1 MATRRFAW
9 VLNLDA
15 DLELGTPSGYAP
27 RRTIKEALAVHVPAL
42 ARSLLGPDDL
52 LVDETT
58 APMGAR
64 GLVGRAFCPTP
75 RALAVLRRAGAEP
88 EPAPPVAVLRRVNSR
103 AFASA
108 LGPTLP
114 GAAFVTTLE
123 EAEALLASS
132 PPVGHGWRV
141 KRAFG
146 MSGHNQR
153 VVAARVSDADRAF
166 VRGGLAQGGAQIEP
180 NVSIVREYGLHGLL
194 AADGTCRLGRVV
206 RQRCDARGA
215 WLSTELLA
223 LPAKGGGEA
232 TSSETLDA
240 AEATLAAALGAEAT
254 RVADALAAAGY
265 FGPFGV
271 DAYAYR
277 ALGGSLAIQPRSEIN
292 ARYSMGFAIGLPSGL
307 R

>member
-1 MATRRFAW
+1 MATRRLAW

-15 DLELGTPSGYAP
+15 DLELGASQGYAP
-27 RRTIKEALAVHVPAL
+27 RRTIKEALAVYVPAL
-42 ARSLLGPDDL
+42 ARSLLGPEDV
-52 LVDETT
+52 LVDDTT
-58 APMGAR
+58 PPRAAH

-88 EPAPPVAVLRRVNSR
+88 EPSPPIDVLRRVNSR

-114 GAAFVTTLE
+114 GAAFVTTRD

-153 VVAARVSDADRAF
+153 VVAARASEADRAF
-166 VRGGLAQGGAQIEP
+166 VRGGLAEGGVQIEP
-180 NVSIVREYGLHGLL
+180 NVSIAREYGLHGVL
-194 AADGTCRLGRVV
+194 AADGRSDLGRVV

-223 LPAKGGGEA
+223 PLV
-232 TSSETLDA
+232 D
-240 AEATLAAALGAEAT
+240 EATLAETLATEAT
-254 RVADALAAAGY
+254 RVAGALAVAGY
-265 FGPFGV
+265 SGPFGI
-271 DAYAYR
+271 DAYSYR
-277 ALGGSLAIQPRSEIN
+277 TADGTLALQPRSEIN
-292 ARYSMGFAIGLPSGL
+292 ARYSMGFAVGFPSGL